1 MALDDKDILI
11 TPNTGSANEPKI
23 EFVGADASGNDTI
36 TLSTSYD
43 GTVSTLSFE
52 ASSGQLFSVANVDSD
67 GDGYLFAVNDKSG
80 IPSLQV
86 EVDGTVIL
94 NPNVGN
100 VIVGTST
107 DDGSNVFQVS
117 GNSKLTGDVSGI
129 TDLYIDDQIISTGD
143 TNTYFQFHAADQ
155 MRMVAG
161 GTERLEITNVSPHVL
176 VTGNL
181 KVQGNI
187 EATGTLDTTG
197 QNDLAVTDRKIT
209 LNDGETASGVNGGTG
224 GELAVSGIFIDR
236 GQLDSASF
244 IFDEVDDKWKAR
256 LNSAFDTPALATF
269 AAATLEGNLNWSY
282 IQSKPDPVV
291 TVELSGDV
299 TGSGN
304 ATLTDLGNGTVSLT
318 TTIAANSVALGT
330 DTTGAYVADIVQ
342 GNAIS
347 ISETANNAEGN
358 VVTINH
364 ADTSSVGNLS
374 SDNANGV
381 VLQDISFTFDTYGH
395 TTAASVATTDLDS
408 RYIRSFQVEDGDGT
422 EVAINQANEWKFV
435 EGAGDGATID
445 INWTDTTDG
454 SDGDPYDLTFSV
466 TNTDKGSSQN
476 IFKTFTVDDTD
487 TEYTWATTGSAVADT
502 NSDTLTFVSGNDFD
516 VDVDADLDA
525 IRFQHVDITRT
536 DTTSSASPTYG
547 GTFSVI
553 DSLTTN
559 ARGHVT
565 AANVKTVTVPASDNT
580 NTTYDL
586 SIIQTGGDND
596 NPAIRL
602 AAGGSGSGNDDLTLT
617 GGGAIT
623 ITRTSDT
630 GVTIDHTDTST
641 QASVDNSGNTF
652 IQDITLD
659 TYGHVTGL
667 TSATTSIG
675 DATITLSAGTDL
687 GTGGAFTTNQTG
699 NETITFNHS
708 DITRTDTTSTD
719 APAYGG
725 TFEAVTSVTSS
736 ARGHITAIDVSTIT
750 IPASDNTD
758 TTYSIST
765 VAGGDG
771 VSEKIRL
778 TAGGSGSGTDDIILA
793 VAQTGSTDG
802 LDISESGDTITFAH
816 HDTSTLTGQQ
826 GTAGIANITVDE
838 MGHVTAVGTATYNNY
853 VHPSYTARTVAVNTS
868 GVQVLD
874 TLNITV
880 DTIGSVTVANAATRT
895 LPSAGSSTT
904 GVVTSAAQTFGGKK
918 TFANGIELTNGATA
932 QAIEFHRDEGVLS
945 ITAGEVLGDI
955 NFYGTDEN
963 IKDLSVRIRATAYN
977 EWNTST
983 DISDAPGELSIWVV
997 RDGTDTLYETLTINQ
1012 AEVVVNEGSQDVNF
1026 RVESNTNTNALFVDG
1041 GTGHVGVGGVANSV
1055 ADLTVSASSP
1065 IVQLTDTAVSSDWDV
1080 GDTFGIIQWNG
1091 EGNLIT
1097 RIESRQTLENQI
1109 VPYGGFVVATGTGS
1123 NTPERMVIDH
1133 NGCITMVAG
1142 GTTASSTLNFLADPG
1157 TSDDRINLSLQQ
1169 EFRRTTGAADL
1180 GAAVVLSGVAR
1191 AALTNNQDSDLF
1203 TIIGSTNVNARYFA
1217 NASISLYKP
1226 AGAAEEGGIKFSTGK
1241 HNFITPST
1249 LTERMRITEDGNVL
1263 IGLIS
1268 GQDAL
1273 IHAQS
1278 PKTNYLDYATVFA
1291 GGTDANNGQHSISLM
1306 TAGNGLSGI
1315 IGSNLSIDGA
1325 TFSQSVSARSSAY
1338 ISFAN
1343 ATTAGKISVIDFGGF
1358 TPGTTTALVKMRLDG
1373 DGNFYI
1379 GTTTT
1384 GGNVANGF
1392 TIQNSAGAT
1401 YTALGHPNGTSSGAA
1416 YTIFSYN
1423 SGTIGSITQNGTT
1436 AVSYN
1441 TSSDQRLKYNIAAA
1455 DDAGSKID
1463 AIQVRKFDWKV
1474 DDSHQDYGMVAQ
1486 ELLEVAPEA
1495 VAQGETEDDM
1505 MGVDYSKLVP
1515 MMIKEIQSLRARINA
1530 LEAE

>member
-11 TPNTGSANEPKI
+11 TPNTGNANEPKI

-36 TLSTSYD
+36 TLSAGYD

-86 EVDGTVIL
+86 ELDGTVIL

-100 VIVGTST
+100 VLVGTST

-161 GTERLEITNVSPHVL
+161 GAERLEITNVSPHVL

-187 EATGTLDTTG
+187 EATGSLDTTG

-236 GQLDSASF
+236 GSLDSASF
-244 IFDEVDDKWKAR
+244 VFDEVDDTWKAR
-256 LNSAFDTPALATF
+256 LNSGFDTPALAAF
-269 AAATLEGNLNWSY
+269 AASTLEGNLNWSY
-282 IQSKPDPVV
+282 IQDKPDPVV

-381 VLQDISFTFDTYGH
+381 ALQDISFTFDSYGH
-395 TTAASVATTDLDS
+395 TTAASVATTDLDL

-422 EVAINQANEWKFV
+422 EVTINQANEWKFV
-435 EGAGDGATID
+435 EGAGTGASID
-445 INWTDTTDG
+445 INWTDSDNGTDA
-454 SDGDPYDLTFSV
+454 DPYDLTFTV
-466 TNTDKGSSQN
+466 TNTDRGSSQN
-476 IFKTFTVDDTD
+476 IFKTVSIDSDSGF
-487 TEYTWATTGSAVADT
+487 TWAAQGDVVAET
-502 NSDTLTFVSGNDFD
+502 NNDTLSLVSGNDLNLHFD
-516 VDVDADLDA
+516 ATDDA
-525 IRFQHVDITRT
+525 ILIKHKDITRT
-536 DTTSSASPTYG
+536 DTTSNASPSYG
-547 GTFSVI
+547 GTFDVI
-553 DSLTTN
+553 DLLTTN
-559 ARGHVT
+559 ERGHVT
-565 AANVKTVTVPASDNT
+565 AANVTTVTIPASDNT

-586 SIIQTGGDND
+586 SIIQTGGDDD

-623 ITRTSDT
+623 ITRGSDT
-630 GVTIDHTDTST
+630 GLTIEHTDTST
-641 QASVDNSGNTF
+641 QADVDNSGNSF

-687 GTGGAFTTNQTG
+687 ETGGDFTTNQHADSS
-699 NETITFNHS
+699 ITFNHS
-708 DITRTDTTSTD
+708 DITRSDTTSTD
-719 APAYGG
+719 TPAYGG

-758 TTYSIST
+758 TTYSISAE
-765 VAGGDG
+765 AGDDT

-778 TAGGSGSGTDDIILA
+778 TAGGSGSGSDDIILA

-802 LDISESGDTITFAH
+802 LDISASGDTITFKH
-816 HDTSTLTGQQ
+816 HDTSALTGQQ

-853 VHPSYTARTVAVNTS
+853 VHPSYTARSIAVDTS
-868 GVQVLD
+868 GVDVLD

-880 DTIGSVTVANAATRT
+880 DTIGSVTVADAATRT

-904 GVVTSAAQTFGGKK
+904 GVVTSSAQTFGGKK
-918 TFANGIELTNGATA
+918 TFAGGIELTNSDLELRVT
-932 QAIEFHRDEGVLS
+932 
-945 ITAGEVLGDI
+945 
-955 NFYGTDEN
+955 GT
-963 IKDLSVRIRATAYN
+963 L
-977 EWNTST
+977 
-983 DISDAPGELSIWVV
+983 
-997 RDGTDTLYETLTINQ
+997 
-1012 AEVVVNEGSQDVNF
+1012 
-1026 RVESNTNTNALFVDG
+1026 
-1041 GTGHVGVGGVANSV
+1041 
-1055 ADLTVSASSP
+1055 ASSEIIMEASDVSGNSMP
-1065 IVQLTDTAVSSDWDV
+1065 SAIKTVGLGISAGSEIVFETKDGSSV
-1080 GDTFGIIQWNG
+1080 Q
-1091 EGNLIT
+1091 
-1097 RIESRQTLENQI
+1097 
-1109 VPYGGFVVATGTGS
+1109 A
-1123 NTPERMVIDH
+1123 
-1133 NGCITMVAG
+1133 
-1142 GTTASSTLNFLADPG
+1142 
-1157 TSDDRINLSLQQ
+1157 
-1169 EFRRTTGAADL
+1169 
-1180 GAAVVLSGVAR
+1180 
-1191 AALTNNQDSDLF
+1191 
-1203 TIIGSTNVNARYFA
+1203 
-1217 NASISLYKP
+1217 
-1226 AGAAEEGGIKFSTGK
+1226 
-1241 HNFITPST
+1241 
-1249 LTERMRITEDGNVL
+1249 ERMRINRNGNVTIDHNVSQTSQIPEL
-1263 IGLIS
+1263 SLTRS
-1268 GQDAL
+1268 GTTDL
-1273 IHAQS
+1273 STNYGPLLTIEPTLTDAQS
-1278 PKTNYLDYATVFA
+1278 NLVPA
-1291 GGTDANNGQHSISLM
+1291 G
-1306 TAGNGLSGI
+1306 GI
-1315 IGSNLSIDGA
+1315 IGELKFGGGSMGRYGSTLPSVFIRAVAAADWALLDYPASLRIGVTDASAIGNDTITHFEFLSSGNMTIGDKITFGVTTNQRAEFSGAAGSYLTWNYGSTVVADIGNANQVFSSGGRGTDFGITSRTGRLQFGSNGTNIDAVLDSAGNFGIGTSAPDKKLVVQGANAEIALSDTNSAPKIRFRENGA
-1325 TFSQSVSARSSAY
+1325 TSGFIKTFDRDLQ
-1338 ISFAN
+1338 
-1343 ATTAGKISVIDFGGF
+1343 FGSG
-1358 TPGTTTALVKMRLDG
+1358 GDVERMRLDSDG
-1373 DGNFYI
+1373 DLHVENDVIAFS
-1379 GTTTT
+1379 TT
-1384 GGNVANGF
+1384 
-1392 TIQNSAGAT
+1392 
-1401 YTALGHPNGTSSGAA
+1401 L
-1416 YTIFSYN
+1416 
-1423 SGTIGSITQNGTT
+1423 
-1436 AVSYN
+1436 
-1441 TSSDQRLKYNIAAA
+1441 SDRRLK
-1455 DDAGSKID
+1455 DDIETLDKSLEKILQLRGVSFTWNTGSREGTRDIGV
-1463 AIQVRKFDWKV
+1463 I
-1474 DDSHQDYGMVAQ
+1474 AQ
-1486 ELLEVAPEA
+1486 EVEEVIPEIVREKKA
-1495 VAQGETEDDM
+1495 VLIDDQVSKT
-1505 MGVDYSKLVP
+1505 VDYEKLVAVLIEG
-1515 MMIKEIQSLRARINA
+1515 MKDQQTQIDELREEVQA
-1530 LEAE
+1530 LKGE